1 VPNIVCIVGK
11 SGSGKTTLIEKLI
24 PELSHRGYR
33 IGTIKHAAHRIDM
46 DKKGKDS
53 WRHRQA
59 GAHTVVVA
67 SNETVAMTKSANSP
81 RLKDLVPYFDDVDLI
96 VVEGFKSGSYPKIEI
111 FRPEVHATPLSLD
124 DPMLRA
130 LVSDVPVDSALP
142 RLALDDIRGLA
153 DLVEKQFI
161 DSADSAVPGKIA
173 TVSPS
178 KAKSSSGR

>member
-67 SNETVAMTKSANSP
+67 SDKTIA
-81 RLKDLVPYFDDVDLI
+81 
-96 VVEGFKSGSYPKIEI
+96 GFKSGSHPKIEI

-124 DPMLRA
+124 DPMLSA
-130 LVSDVPVDSALP
+130 LVSDVPVDIALP

-153 DLVEKQFI
+153 DLIEKQFI
-161 DSADSAVPGKIA
+161 GTAGPSAPGKA
-173 TVSPS
+173 S
-178 KAKSSSGR
+178 AASSSERKPSSLR